1 MSDVRQP
8 VQSFNFCFINHP
20 SESEK
25 MERTRNATK
34 KKWWA
39 NRVEQKSKVLSRKKE
54 EIPSQTNG
62 WWSEFGWRKWP
73 SNNNNTPENTV
84 DNTITKS
91 TEDSLRQ
98 KNCIFFRTNTC
109 NRKEWMENNHW
120 QENSIRQHDNEKLP
134 KLVQYSIFHSPED
147 KSIASVHVIDD
158 LTN

>member
-39 NRVEQKSKVLSRKKE
+39 HRVEQKSKVLSRKKE

-98 KNCIFFRTNTC
+98 KKTVYFFERILAIKKSEWKIITDKRIQFDSMTTKNYQNWFNIRFSIHPKI
-109 NRKEWMENNHW
+109 NR
-120 QENSIRQHDNEKLP
+120 SLP
-134 KLVQYSIFHSPED
+134 CM
-147 KSIASVHVIDD
+147 
-158 LTN
+158 